1 MKKNIHLLLKRITF
15 MLESL
20 IKKVIRMFKSLTFLW
35 KYAWNVQKS
44 YLVCLILYQITNTI
58 PPLLI
63 MFFPKVLLDELMAQN
78 RISYL
83 LTYIIIFS
91 IVIFLMKFLSDFLKN
106 TAFYKRCIILEKFQ
120 VELNTKLSK
129 VDYACLEDPE
139 FLNLKQNAEKFLYA
153 NGQGF
158 SFVLDRAMEIISK
171 VMIFGT
177 VIWII
182 ASLNKAVLLVF
193 LCLAFLNSKAQMRFK
208 KAYAKLE
215 MEKNPK
221 ERELSYFMNVF
232 SDVKY
237 GKEIRMNQGQY
248 VLMDFLKD
256 CLHKLWKFYKNQM
269 YIMDKSD
276 FFMHLMDFIQRM
288 VSYVYMV
295 FMVSKGFISIANF
308 TLYINAIA
316 TFTTS
321 MDEVIDS
328 VNDINQYSY
337 YFEAVEKFMNLPM
350 DIYDGKVNRNMPSH
364 FESLE
369 FKNVGFK
376 YPGSDKWALKD
387 INCLMKSK
395 EKIAVV
401 GENGA
406 GKTTFIKLICRLYD
420 PTEGM
425 ILLNGVDIKEYD
437 YVQYVKFIS
446 TVFQDFQLFSMS
458 LKENVSLSRKSDENR
473 IQGIFDSLG
482 ISAFVKKYKKGLN
495 VRVHK
500 DFDSAGFEPSGGVAQ
515 KIAISRAIYKDTP
528 IIILDEPTAALDP
541 KSESEIYE
549 QFNELS
555 KNKLAIFISHRMAST
570 RFCDNIIVFKNG
582 SIEEMGSHSELMK
595 AHSAY
600 WKLFNMQS
608 KYYMSTEMGA

>member
-1 MKKNIHLLLKRITF
+1 MKQNVIINNLMKKYVFIIKKITF

-63 MFFPKVLLDELMAQN
+63 MFFPKVLLDELMGQN

-129 VDYACLEDPE
+129 VDYACLEDPD

-208 KAYAKLE
+208 KAYARLE

-256 CLHKLWKFYKNQM
+256 CLHKLWEFYKNQM

-276 FFMHLMDFIQRM
+276 FFMHLMDFFQRM

-369 FKNVGFK
+369 FRNVGFK
-376 YPGSDKWALKD
+376 YGGSDKWALKD
-387 INCLMKSK
+387 INCFMKAGDK
-395 EKIAVV
+395 VAVV

-406 GKTTFIKLICRLYD
+406 GKTTFVKLICRLYD

-458 LKENVSLSRKSDENR
+458 LKENVSLSRKSDDNR

-482 ISAFVKKYKKGLN
+482 ISPFVKKYKKGLN

-500 DFDSAGFEPSGGVAQ
+500 DFDSDGFEPSGGVAQ

-528 IIILDEPTAALDP
+528 II
-541 KSESEIYE
+541 
-549 QFNELS
+549 
-555 KNKLAIFISHRMAST
+555 
-570 RFCDNIIVFKNG
+570 
-582 SIEEMGSHSELMK
+582 
-595 AHSAY
+595 
-600 WKLFNMQS
+600 
-608 KYYMSTEMGA
+608 

>member
-1 MKKNIHLLLKRITF
+1 MHLFLKRITF

-63 MFFPKVLLDELMAQN
+63 MFFPKVLLDELMGQN

-158 SFVLDRAMEIISK
+158 SFVLDRAMAIISK

-208 KAYAKLE
+208 KAYARLE

-248 VLMDFLKD
+248 VLMDF
-256 CLHKLWKFYKNQM
+256 F
-269 YIMDKSD
+269 
-276 FFMHLMDFIQRM
+276 QRM

-369 FKNVGFK
+369 FRNVGFK
-376 YPGSDKWALKD
+376 YGGSDKWALKD
-387 INCLMKSK
+387 INCFMKAGD
-395 EKIAVV
+395 KIAVV

-473 IQGIFDSLG
+473 IHGIFDSLG
-482 ISAFVKKYKKGLN
+482 ISPFVKKYKKGLN

-500 DFDSAGFEPSGGVAQ
+500 DFDSDGFEPSGGVAQ

-528 IIILDEPTAALDP
+528 IITLDEPTAALDP

-582 SIEEMGSHSELMK
+582 SIEEMGSHYELMK
-595 AHSAY
+595 AHSVY

-608 KYYMSTEMGA
+608 KYYMNAESGKL